1 MVRSWSHFHAG
12 AAVSTARGRTDSSS
26 EDMDCSPTSFSSS
39 DGKHRMLRG
48 CQCSEQHP
56 PGGPGCLPSAP
67 PLSRPGAAEA
77 QHTQSS
83 GSTGSACPQLW
94 GHSPALPPTAMHGPH
109 IPQGISSAAGTAL
122 VVTPYVLAC
131 HPAPMSLKMNGLLR
145 PRAGRREGVRLLNC
159 LQSKPWLS
167 QVLSSAEPASPRL
180 YKGPWFR
187 HIPAPSCFVSARSF
201 LPPPTILA
209 LDPADRWRQR
219 VEEETLLS
227 NTHTHQ
233 GNNSSE
239 LPRSSAVQQTALL
252 PAPQVPSS
260 FLSSPLSAPH
270 TGVTRSRFQSQYL
283 CRKG

>member
-1 MVRSWSHFHAG
+1 
-12 AAVSTARGRTDSSS
+12 
-26 EDMDCSPTSFSSS
+26 
-39 DGKHRMLRG
+39 MLRG

-67 PLSRPGAAEA
+67 PLSRQGAAEA

-83 GSTGSACPQLW
+83 GSTGSACPQLR
-94 GHSPALPPTAMHGPH
+94 GHSPALPPTATHGPH

-159 LQSKPWLS
+159 LQSKPWQS

-227 NTHTHQ
+227 NTHTPRQ
-233 GNNSSE
+233 QQ
-239 LPRSSAVQQTALL
+239 LRAPTQQRSSADCPLASSPSPILL
-252 PAPQVPSS
+252 PALSPQCPSHRS
-260 FLSSPLSAPH
+260 Y
-270 TGVTRSRFQSQYL
+270 RSRFQSQYL